1 MFVNLN
7 DYSTRRDDSQSA
19 DAIAQHLRNEF
30 AKVQE
35 AQVAVFGPPPV
46 RGVGRAGGFTM
57 MVEDRGD
64 VGPQVLQAETDNL
77 VRAGNATPGLIG
89 LFTMFRANVPQINV
103 EPDRRACLAKGV
115 TLQDFADTLAIYEG
129 SLYVNDFNLFGRTW
143 QVNVQA
149 DAAVP
154 RPDRG
159 PDSACR
165 AQQPGGHG
173 PDRLAGEHQADQ
185 RAARADAL
193 QHVSG
198 RLDQRHVDAGV
209 EFRAGHRPLDG
220 DWPGGNCRRTCRSS
234 GPTCRTSK

>member
-1 MFVNLN
+1 M
-7 DYSTRRDDSQSA
+7 
-19 DAIAQHLRNEF
+19 
-30 AKVQE
+30 QE

-77 VRAGNATPGLIG
+77 VRVGNADRVGLTPRC

-115 TLQDFADTLAIYEG
+115 SLQDFADTLAIYEG

-149 DAAVP
+149 DSAFRDQIEDLIPLAV
-154 RPDRG
+154 RN
-159 PDSACR
+159 
-165 AQQPGGHG
+165 QPGGHG
-173 PDRLAGEHQADQ
+173 PDRLAGQHQADE
-185 RAARADAL
+185 RAARTDPL

-198 RLDQRHVDAGV
+198 RLDQRHVDAGT
-209 EFRAGHRPLDG
+209 EFRSGDRHLDATG
-220 DWPGGNCRRTCRSS
+220 RAGNCRRTCRSS